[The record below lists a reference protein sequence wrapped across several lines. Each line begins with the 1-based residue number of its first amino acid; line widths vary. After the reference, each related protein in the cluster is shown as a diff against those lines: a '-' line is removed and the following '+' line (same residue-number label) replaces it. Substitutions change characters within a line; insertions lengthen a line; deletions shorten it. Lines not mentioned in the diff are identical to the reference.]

1 MLHHRSAVH
10 QFPELSVTSQGSDDD
25 VLGEFL
31 SEFAKHLLKC
41 GITMAEFRKSAKAAF
56 VQAALNTAR
65 LQNSRV
71 NQSAVAAVTGLSR
84 TQVRAL
90 LRNAP
95 EASKP
100 TGARIGAVISG
111 WCSDPEFTDAD
122 GNPLALAGSSGR
134 RSFSALIKKYGRD
147 VSHRAMLSE
156 MRRMGYVKHD
166 GDVISLQRPTGRSKL
181 PEMTRLLSQG
191 LTHIIR
197 RDSQEAAVVTNV
209 ITGEATYRV
218 PEGVSKMV
226 LRRRL
231 VQGTKAFAADLQ
243 ASGDASA
250 SRQKSKSGT
259 RRISTRI
266 LVVTVE

>member
-1 MLHHRSAVH
+1 
-10 QFPELSVTSQGSDDD
+10 VTSQATQDD

-31 SEFAKHLLKC
+31 SEFANHLLKC
-41 GITMAEFRKSAKAAF
+41 GITMAEFRKAAQGAF
-56 VQAALNTAR
+56 VQAALSASK

-71 NQSAVAAVTGLSR
+71 NQSAVAAMTGLSR

-90 LRNAP
+90 LREPP
-95 EASKP
+95 EATAP
-100 TGARIGAVISG
+100 IGARISAVISG
-111 WCSDPEFTDAD
+111 WRTDPEFTDAD
-122 GNPLALAGSSGR
+122 GSPLALATSPGKH
-134 RSFSALIKKYGRD
+134 SFHALIKKYGRD

-156 MRRMGYVKHD
+156 MRRMGYVKSARD
-166 GDVISLQRPTGRSKL
+166 FVSLQNVKSRSKL

-191 LTHIIR
+191 LTHIVR
-197 RDSQEAAVVTNV
+197 RDLQKASVVTNV
-209 ITGEATYRV
+209 ITGEANYRV

-226 LRRRL
+226 LKRRL

-250 SRQKSKSGT
+250 SRHKSKFGT
-259 RRISTRI
+259 RKISTRI